1 MGGEAFNGSDTLS
14 QCDYITISS
23 SGNALTFGDL
33 TVESRLCAGVSDRQ
47 RAVKIGGKNDSVNP
61 MNTMEYITFSTLG
74 DAIDFGD
81 TELATKELGACSD
94 SHGGL
99 GGF

>member
-1 MGGEAFNGSDTLS
+1 MGGEDFAGSDTLS

-33 TVESRLCAGVSDRQ
+33 NVVSRICRSVCDRQ
-47 RAVKIGGKNDSVNP
+47 RAVKLGGKNDSVDPHNV
-61 MNTMEYITFSTLG
+61 MEYITFSTLG

-94 SHGGL
+94 SHGRL